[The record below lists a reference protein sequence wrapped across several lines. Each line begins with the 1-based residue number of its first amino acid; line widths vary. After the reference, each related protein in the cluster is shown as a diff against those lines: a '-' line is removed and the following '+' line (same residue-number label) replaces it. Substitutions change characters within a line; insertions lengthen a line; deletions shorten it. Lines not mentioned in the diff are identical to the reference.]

1 MMVFGF
7 DGTRQVFRF
16 MRSPRVEMHQPSGFG
31 CMLMVI
37 VPLLLL
43 VSAYFA
49 WWELR
54 FFVQGRTT
62 DATVDS
68 VQKMLMS
75 RHPWLGGSYL
85 EVHYTFTDEPTGLVR
100 SEYDELPLSWPR
112 PASTVRVQ
120 YVSGVAGGSRLEG
133 HRHLVFTVFFF
144 VSVGVALVCAGL
156 LLREARRA
164 VREEEAFEAKR
175 RRNPE

>member
-1 MMVFGF
+1 
-7 DGTRQVFRF
+7 VFRF
-16 MRSPRVEMHQPSGFG
+16 SRSPRVEMHQPSAFG
-31 CMLMVI
+31 CLLMVI
-37 VPLLLL
+37 VSLLLL

-49 WWELR
+49 WWDLR

-62 DATVDS
+62 DAAVDG
-68 VQKMLMS
+68 VQKILMS
-75 RHPWLGGSYL
+75 RHRWLGGSYL
-85 EVHYTFTDEPTGLVR
+85 EVRYTFTDVPTGLER

-112 PASTVRVQ
+112 PAGVVRVQ
-120 YVSGVAGGSRLEG
+120 YLSGVAGGSRLQG
-133 HRHLVFTVFFF
+133 HRHPVVTLFFV
-144 VSVGVALVCAGL
+144 VSVGAAVVGAGL